1 MSSLSDVVSL
11 TITAGSVGI
20 SRAGFGVPL
29 VLSANAT
36 STARVTYYEST
47 QDVLVDFDSDT
58 PEYLAAQAIFGQ
70 SPRPEKLAIG
80 RCALPPTLKYQI
92 NVTTATA
99 SHVYKL
105 NLVGEEL
112 VTTNLTMT
120 AGGAALV
127 TSAIANAS
135 DSFTVVAHGMAT
147 GDGPY
152 RITQAGGVA
161 TGLAID
167 TSYWVIRLTADTFS
181 LASSLANAL
190 ALTAI
195 NITSDGTGNL
205 TLNRSTNDVICA
217 QLIQA
222 LNLLQGSPAR
232 FSATQVTGAGETDYI
247 EVTGSAAG
255 NWFSLESVEP
265 TILASKLTH
274 ADPGVATDLD
284 AINLEQPDWY
294 GLVTLYN
301 SKLYVQAVA
310 AWVEANTKIYIPSLS
325 ETESITAVVT
335 NGDTGDALH
344 TSAYTRTA
352 AIYHPSPAAFAGAAW
367 LGSRLPLDPGS
378 DDWKFCQLAG
388 VPAVTLTATQRVNLR
403 AKKMNTVETVAGI
416 NITWE
421 GTTADGGFIDNK
433 RGLDFLKD
441 DMTKGVFGALVSNG
455 KTPFTDAGI
464 LLVVNEVKASLQRAT
479 NMGILTTDTP
489 YVVTFPKSKN
499 VSSSNK
505 ALRLLPDIK
514 FACTLAGAV
523 HKVTVSGVV
532 SV

>member
-1 MSSLSDVVSL
+1 MGNLQDTVSL
-11 TITAGSVGI
+11 TIVAGSVGI
-20 SRAGFGVPL
+20 SRAGFGTPL

-36 STARVTYYEST
+36 STARVTYYTST
-47 QDVLVDFDSDT
+47 QDVLVDFVASS
-58 PEYLAAQAIFGQ
+58 PEYLAAAAIFGQ
-70 SPRPEKLAIG
+70 SLRPEKLAIG
-80 RCALPPTLKYQI
+80 RCALKPTAKYQL
-92 NVTTATA
+92 NVSSVA
-99 SHVYKL
+99 SGHVYKL
-105 NLVGEEL
+105 NVSGQG
-112 VTTNLTMT
+112 VTTTALTLT
-120 AGGAALV
+120 SGGADVV
-127 TSAIANAS
+127 TSVIANAS
-135 DSFTVVAHGMAT
+135 DLFTSVAHGMST

-152 RITQAGGVA
+152 RVTQAAGIA
-161 TGLAID
+161 TGLAVD
-167 TSYWVIRLTADTFS
+167 TDYYIIKISADTFK
-181 LASSLANAL
+181 LAATHADAI
-190 ALTAI
+190 ALTPVAI
-195 NITSDGTGNL
+195 SSDGTGNL
-205 TLNRSTNDVICA
+205 TVIRYSNDVICA
-217 QLIQA
+217 QLVVL
-222 LNLLQGSPAR
+222 LNAVVGKNFTAAQI
-232 FSATQVTGAGETDYI
+232 TGALDTDYI
-247 EVTGSAAG
+247 EVTGNASG
-255 NWFSLESVEP
+255 NWFSIESVEP
-265 TILASKLTH
+265 TILALKQTH

-310 AWVEANTKIYIPSLS
+310 AWVEANTKLYIPSLL

-352 AIYHPSPAAFAGAAW
+352 AIYHPSPAAMAGAAW

-388 VPAVTLTATQRVNLR
+388 VPAVKLTATQRTNLR

-433 RGLDFLKD
+433 RGLDWLSD

-455 KTPFTDAGI
+455 KTPFTDHGI

-489 YVVTFPKSKN
+489 YVVTFPKSKD

-514 FACTLAGAV
+514 FSCVLAGSV
-523 HKVTVSGVV
+523 HKVVVSGVV